1 MILADSCILSSIG
14 ALLKT
19 RRIWKS
25 VIINLE
31 YYEMG
36 SIVDIEGIKVGHSS
50 NFEAITGCSVLL
62 FDKPVTAAVDLRGG
76 GTSTRQIDSLLSHN
90 TFGKIHAVLLTGGS
104 AYGLDASSGVMKF
117 LEERGIGLEVGHGL
131 VVPSAPTAVIFDLG
145 IGNGKIRP
153 DAEMGY
159 QACENAT
166 QSDVP
171 EGSIGVGTGATIGKL
186 MGLKQ
191 ATKGGVGTESYKL
204 KSGATVAVFVVVNA
218 FGDIVSPENGQIV
231 AGVRSNEEG
240 KEFLGTVN
248 LFKNGIIRRAD
259 SFQNTT
265 LAVVVTDA
273 NFTKSE
279 LLRISNI
286 AQTGLAKVISPVHTV
301 QDGDMVISVS
311 TGDFKEDVN
320 LVGIVAAEITQKA
333 ILRAVQESISLG
345 GIPCSKDLMDK

>member
-1 MILADSCILSSIG
+1 
-14 ALLKT
+14 
-19 RRIWKS
+19 
-25 VIINLE
+25 
-31 YYEMG
+31 MG
-36 SIVDIEGIKVGHSS
+36 SIVDIEGIKVGHCS
-50 NFEAITGCSVLL
+50 NFDAITGCSVLL
-62 FDKPVTAAVDLRGG
+62 FEKPVTAAIDLRGG

-104 AYGLDASSGVMKF
+104 AYGLDASSGVIKF

-131 VVPSAPTAVIFDLG
+131 VVPSVPTAVIFDLG

-159 QACENAT
+159 EACLNAT
-166 QSDVP
+166 TSDVP
-171 EGSIGVGTGATIGKL
+171 QGSIGVGTGATIGKL

-204 KSGATVAVFVVVNA
+204 KSGSTVAVFVVVNA
-218 FGDIVSPENGQIV
+218 FGDIVSPDNGEII
-231 AGVRSNEEG
+231 AGVRNSEDGNE
-240 KEFLGTVN
+240 FSGTVN
-248 LFKNGIIRRAD
+248 LFKDGIIRRAD
-259 SFQNTT
+259 KFQNTT
-265 LAVVVTDA
+265 LAVVATDS

-311 TGDFKEDVN
+311 TGDLKEDVN
-320 LVGIVAAEITQKA
+320 LVGVIAAELVQKA
-333 ILRAVQESISLG
+333 ILRAVEQSTSLG
-345 GIPCSKDLMDK
+345 GIPCSRDLINKQD